1 MIGGFDMKYLI
12 KRMRELADMSQEQ
25 FAKEI
30 GTTVVSINRWEN
42 GKSSPNPIDR
52 LKETYARKRK

>member
-1 MIGGFDMKYLI
+1 MKYLI

-25 FAKEI
+25 FSKEI